1 MRSDDA
7 RNWRKPF
14 VSVYLLSCIFYFH
27 SRRFTLALSD
37 LLYLPFSLPGAGD
50 QSVPVPSLAAAP
62 SPSVPDTFGPSAPRA
77 DHHRGREREAGQGAQ
92 RGGGLK
98 QGQMIKGKDPLL
110 SHQRTFE
117 RDLSLTLLI
126 LRLIRSPGTVTV
138 CGLS

>member
-14 VSVYLLSCIFYFH
+14 VSVYLLSCVFYFH
-27 SRRFTLALSD
+27 SCRFTLALSD
-37 LLYLPFSLPGAGD
+37 LLYLLLSLPGAGD
-50 QSVPVPSLAAAP
+50 QSLPVPSLAAAP
-62 SPSVPDTFGPSAPRA
+62 SPTVPDTFGPSAPRI
-77 DHHRGREREAGQGAQ
+77 DHHRGGEREAGQGAQ

-110 SHQRTFE
+110 PHQCTFE
-117 RDLSLTLLI
+117 RDSSLTFLFV
-126 LRLIRSPGTVTV
+126 RLIRSPGTATA